1 MLVVQRLACSSTST
15 PCNARSGDAGG
26 ANLALAY
33 QAAGRTAEAILPAD
47 QQPAVL
53 AQALAAATAIPDDST
68 RAQAL
73 TRLAPYL
80 SPDLLAQ
87 ALEATPK
94 RALTL

>member
-33 QAAGRTAEAILPAD
+33 QAATG
-47 QQPAVL
+47 
-53 AQALAAATAIPDDST
+53 
-68 RAQAL
+68 
-73 TRLAPYL
+73 LAPHL

-94 RALTL
+94 RALKL